1 MNTRPRSS
9 TAERF
14 GRWLGRG
21 YVRRERRAVAWLAS
35 VGVPS
40 GAATALVWIVKLAVL
55 GVLLYAAFWL
65 ALRPSNR
72 LRASSRLSRGP
83 VS

>member
-21 YVRRERRAVAWLAS
+21 WRGYVRRERRAV
-35 VGVPS
+35 
-40 GAATALVWIVKLAVL
+40 
-55 GVLLYAAFWL
+55 
-65 ALRPSNR
+65 
-72 LRASSRLSRGP
+72 
-83 VS
+83 